1 MAGLKD
7 KLINQGS
14 NLTAMDGVTP
24 STLVNASKASAN
36 SSRLHYK
43 PATDGYSLDGNP
55 ASVAGTDKAQY
66 IRMDSPLKTSTF
78 LDTGYTNPSILD
90 NQPGAYY
97 ANGEK
102 LSGRYRNS
110 APEGRG
116 SLVDDNP

>member
-7 KLINQGS
+7 KLVNQGS
-14 NLTAMDGVTP
+14 VYTSMDGVTP
-24 STLVNASKASAN
+24 SILVNASKATAN
-36 SSRLHYK
+36 SSKLHYQS
-43 PATDGYSLDGNP
+43 ATDGYSLDGIPGN
-55 ASVAGTDKAQY
+55 VATTAKSQY

-78 LDTGYTNPSILD
+78 LDQGYTNPSILD

-102 LSGRYRNS
+102 LGGRYHNS

-116 SLVDDNP
+116 FLVDDTP